1 MNLLFKFKKT
11 ALLITFLILAILW
24 GMTRLSSPIGDK
36 AGVQSITIAKGSG
49 ASAVADQLSAL
60 SKASGGSVSS
70 FEILIVSFLTGR
82 SDEFKS
88 GDYDI
93 NVRNSLRSILD
104 KIARGEVAPTKVRL
118 PEGATWTQIKAA
130 LLKAD
135 IQHNA
140 QELDVKQLATEL
152 KLNAPSAEGLLFP
165 DTYQYRRGET
175 ETALL
180 ARAAQTLQTKLN
192 AAWDKRAA
200 DLPYKTPYEAL
211 TMASIIE
218 KETGT
223 AADRPMIAAVF
234 INRLKT
240 PMRLQTDPSVIYGI
254 GDTFNGN
261 LTKADLQRDT
271 PFNSYTRE
279 GLTPTPI
286 ATASMAAIE
295 AALHPADSKALYF
308 VARGDGSSEFS
319 NTLTEHNAAVQKY
332 QLNPIK
338 PAATTTTT
346 APQ

>member
-11 ALLITFLILAILW
+11 TLLIIALIVMTLW
-24 GMTRLSSPIGDK
+24 GMTRLSSPLGDK
-36 AGVQSITIAKGSG
+36 LGTQSLTIAKGVG
-49 ASAVADQLSAL
+49 ASAIADQLSAL
-60 SKASGGSVSS
+60 SKSSGGSVSA
-70 FEILIVSFLTGR
+70 FEITALSFITGR
-82 SDEFKS
+82 SGDFKS

-93 NVRNSLRSILD
+93 NARNSLRSILD
-104 KIARGEVAPTKVRL
+104 KIARGDVAPTRVRL
-118 PEGATWTQIKAA
+118 PEGATWSQIKMA

-135 IQHNA
+135 VQHNA

-152 KLNAPSAEGLLFP
+152 KLTTPSAEGMLFP

-175 ETALL
+175 ETAIL

-200 DLPYKTPYEAL
+200 DLPYTSPYEAL
-211 TMASIIE
+211 VMASIIE

-223 AADRPMIAAVF
+223 AADRPMIASVF

-271 PFNSYTRE
+271 PFNTYTRS

-286 ATASMAAIE
+286 ATASMASIE
-295 AALHPADSKALYF
+295 AALHPTDSKALYF

-319 NTLTEHNAAVQKY
+319 DTLSAHNAAVQKY

-338 PAATTTTT
+338 PATT
-346 APQ
+346 AAP